1 MGYIATILAIFTA
14 YIRAAGK
21 IAGAPNEFCGPM
33 AKQHR
38 MLVITIACVYAAI
51 APRSWQL
58 FKLGDWQIGLM
69 NLALLVIVVGSIITV
84 IRRINRIVRAL
95 R

>member
-1 MGYIATILAIFTA
+1 LSIFTA

-38 MLVITIACVYAAI
+38 MFVITLICIYSTF
-51 APRSWQL
+51 APRSWQMVG
-58 FKLGDWQIGLM
+58 FDHSKMGLM
-69 NLALLVIVVGSIITV
+69 TFGLALVIAGSGVTVV
-84 IRRINRIVRAL
+84 RRIARIVRAL
-95 R
+95 K

>member
-1 MGYIATILAIFTA
+1 
-14 YIRAAGK
+14 
-21 IAGAPNEFCGPM
+21 M

-51 APRSWQL
+51 APGSLQVIK
-58 FKLGDWQIGLM
+58 FGNWQIGLM
-69 NLALLVIVVGSIITV
+69 TLALLVIVVGGVITV

-95 R
+95 K